1 MNGSAVDASTPR
13 AAPALA
19 IDAHKG
25 DAGRALCVSG
35 SRLMPGAAILCV
47 RAAMRA
53 GAGLVG
59 LAALDPELLLCVP
72 AASPEV
78 VLLDWSTS
86 ALAETGLAQRLAA
99 REDHARL
106 AGPGLGTGTRTR
118 LLVETLLAD
127 AFRGPLVLDADALNV
142 LGSEPERLRARG
154 ATTVLLP
161 HPGEAARLLGRAI
174 PRDEGGRIAAAREL
188 ALRSGAICLLKGHR
202 SLIAQGERVFVNTS
216 GNPGMATA
224 GSGDVLAGIVLA
236 YLACGAANPEAAFS
250 SLDALRAAVHVHG
263 LAGDL
268 AAERVGLRA
277 LIASDLIDELPAAQ
291 TRHASCSPARC
302 S

>member
-1 MNGSAVDASTPR
+1 VNVSAVDASTPS

-19 IDAHKG
+19 VDAHKG
-25 DAGRALCVSG
+25 DAGRALCICG

-59 LAALDPELLLCVP
+59 LAAFDPELLLSVP
-72 AASPEV
+72 GASPEV
-78 VLLDWSTS
+78 VLLDWSS
-86 ALAETGLAQRLAA
+86 DALAETGLAQRLAA

-106 AGPGLGTGTRTR
+106 AGPGLGLGTRTR
-118 LLVETLLAD
+118 VLVETLLAD
-127 AFRGPLVLDADALNV
+127 AFRGPLVLDADALGV
-142 LGSEPERLRARG
+142 LGNEPERLRARG
-154 ATTVLLP
+154 ATTILLP
-161 HPGEAARLLGRAI
+161 HPGEAGRLLGRAI
-174 PRDEGGRIAAAREL
+174 PRDESGRIAAAREL
-188 ALRSGAICLLKGHR
+188 SRRSGAICLLKGSR
-202 SLIAQGERVFVNTS
+202 SVIADGERAFVNTS

-224 GSGDVLAGIVLA
+224 GSGDVLAGIVVA
-236 YLACGAANPEAAFS
+236 YLAGAAANPDARFS

-268 AAERVGLRA
+268 AALRLGARA